1 MGDAMENIEEA
12 MLQLL
17 ENLSLLRDPAF
28 RVFTLNKWPCL
39 NEFYQSRIEKKKH
52 DVFLADI
59 EIERIFECADEFE
72 HLIDQLV
79 VCNARG
85 ILKALYQNAHKF
97 LTSCD
102 GIYASEKWN
111 ATMIE
116 ETKHCVADNIYLAE
130 SHLGRVDYHWRR
142 GLNFHMST
150 VSGLVMAMYGNLFF
164 GQLPSYWTKEH
175 TKAFIAM
182 TKKHYSSFMVEEKER
197 KGKQDLA
204 RAKMLREKELKA
216 EEKLVRNSLSQI
228 SYFTIPT
235 LQTIRSPKQLEAALG
250 TLRSMTK
257 KLDFLKLFINM
268 YAIGFG
274 FDIPLKFSNSKDKAV
289 GSYGD
294 LIARAKHILT
304 QKHTI
309 PDIPP
314 LQKGCQSTPSKF
326 GLTLVKEW
334 TTLPVKSIKLR
345 LRTK

>member
-1 MGDAMENIEEA
+1 M
-12 MLQLL
+12 
-17 ENLSLLRDPAF
+17 
-28 RVFTLNKWPCL
+28 C
-39 NEFYQSRIEKKKH
+39 
-52 DVFLADI
+52 
-59 EIERIFECADEFE
+59 E

-85 ILKALYQNAHKF
+85 ILKALYHNAHKF

-150 VSGLVMAMYGNLFF
+150 VSGLVMAMYGKLFF
-164 GQLPSYWTKEH
+164 NPLPSYWTKEH
-175 TKAFIAM
+175 TKACIAM
-182 TKKHYSSFMVEEKER
+182 TKKHYSSFMVEDKER
-197 KGKQDLA
+197 KEKQDLA

-216 EEKLVRNSLSQI
+216 EDKLVRNSLNQI

-235 LQTIRSPKQLEAALG
+235 LRTIRSPKQLEAALG

-257 KLDFLKLFINM
+257 KLDFLKLFISM

-274 FDIPLKFSNSKDKAV
+274 FKISLKFPT
-289 GSYGD
+289 
-294 LIARAKHILT
+294 AKI
-304 QKHTI
+304 
-309 PDIPP
+309 
-314 LQKGCQSTPSKF
+314 
-326 GLTLVKEW
+326 
-334 TTLPVKSIKLR
+334 R
-345 LRTK
+345 L